1 MSRSGSTP
9 RFWTSVVVR
18 ARTATGRGIVSVLRR
33 VRLNLQHKLALL
45 IGLVQRLRYRADLR
59 RHPTAVID
67 RGHPVPAGFVERLQ
81 FDSHR
86 KRLVR
91 DLMAAVQGLGG
102 SARPVTTRWHQ
113 PITLAVD
120 RVDQDQLWRVLGTL
134 SDDHPGLVVQRYDPD
149 RDPGRDDER
158 SLAGFVLGPAIRTVL
173 LPDRALSR
181 PWAPSGSRP
190 ADLAGATWQVTG
202 HAIDA
207 TTGRHLG
214 GPAAVRLTIDEPPTP
229 AEPDLLTE
237 PIDVVYT
244 WVDSADPDW
253 QAEFAAARPGERQ
266 TQAAT
271 TPARFRQYDELRF
284 SLRSIAEF
292 APWVRRI
299 WIVTNGQLP
308 HWFAA
313 AGDGRTTADGR
324 VSIVPHTDLWR
335 GEDGLPTFNS
345 QAIEACLHRIH
356 GLSEKFIYFNDDF
369 FLGRPVSPEM
379 FFRPDTGRPIV
390 FPSNQTVP
398 PGPPDPHD
406 LAPDASGK
414 NNRMLIAA
422 ATGRLIDHKYLH
434 VPQALSRTVLEELE
448 AQFPEAFAETRRA
461 TFRSLSDLAAC
472 SLHHGYGL
480 ATGQAERG
488 RITQR
493 YVDVEGRACTRDLAD
508 IARYRCYDAFC
519 LNAIREDGDEQVIT
533 DFLHRYFPVP
543 APWET
548 EAADQAEETQRA
560 DEGRSA

>member
-1 MSRSGSTP
+1 MSRSGTAP
-9 RFWTSVVVR
+9 RFWTSVAVR
-18 ARTATGRGIVSVLRR
+18 TRTATGRGIISVLRR
-33 VRLNLQHKLALL
+33 ARLNLQHKLALL
-45 IGLVQRLRYRADLR
+45 IGWVQRLRYRVELR
-59 RHPTAVID
+59 RYPAAVID

-81 FDSHR
+81 FDTHR
-86 KRLVR
+86 QHLVH
-91 DLMAAVQGLGG
+91 DLVTAVQAHGG
-102 SARPVTTRWHQ
+102 VVRPITAHWHH

-120 RVDQDQLWRVLGTL
+120 HLDQDQLWRVLGTL

-149 RDPGRDDER
+149 RDPGRAADR
-158 SLAGFVLGPAIRTVL
+158 SLAGFVLGPAIRNVL

-181 PWAPSGSRP
+181 PWVPAGRRP
-190 ADLAGATWQVTG
+190 AELAGASWQVTE

-214 GPAAVRLTIDEPPTP
+214 GPAAVRLILDVTAAPNEP
-229 AEPDLLTE
+229 ALVTE
-237 PIDVVYT
+237 PVDIVYT

-253 QAEFAAARPGERQ
+253 QRDYDAAKPGERQ
-266 TQAAT
+266 TQAAA

-292 APWVRRI
+292 APWARRI
-299 WIVTNGQLP
+299 WIVTNGQVP
-308 HWFAA
+308 SWFAGV
-313 AGDGRTTADGR
+313 GDGRTTADGR
-324 VSIVPHTDLWR
+324 VSIVPHADLWR

-345 QAIEACLHRIH
+345 QAIEACLHRID

-379 FFRPDTGRPIV
+379 FFRPGTGRPVV

-414 NNRMLIAA
+414 NNRMMIAT

-434 VPQALSRTVLEELE
+434 VPQALSRPVLEELE
-448 AQFPEAFAETRRA
+448 RQFPEAFAETRRA

-488 RITQR
+488 RIIQR
-493 YVDVEGRACTRDLAD
+493 YVDVEGRACARDLAD

-519 LNAIREDGDEQVIT
+519 LNAIREEGDEQVIS
-533 DFLHRYFPVP
+533 DFLHRYFPVA
-543 APWET
+543 APWESDP
-548 EAADQAEETQRA
+548 ADG
-560 DEGRSA
+560 EGRTA